1 MGRIRKEHAITFD
14 MSSTQAAPV
23 SPGGAM
29 RVRPKAD
36 GTTLQLSFNTG
47 AYFDLGGGTG
57 PGGFP
62 RLDQVLNPDIAA
74 TEPPTQR
81 VKTFAMLDHQ
91 LVFHFQNVEAEESFV
106 IESLTPGTY
115 GGALLLLRASGTAS
129 EKSPFRVEGRGAFYL
144 SVTPSGKVAIGSETG
159 LQSRLSVFHTNSGGV
174 EQDLGAIQ
182 GTVTL
187 ATGNAATSVTAA
199 VFGVSDNGNTTAL
212 SNATTLALVN
222 SQSSLAPSNASRTL
236 KLIDAGVYVAS
247 NTGLAQG
254 LVLKPTVSNVAVLT
268 AWEGI
273 RVVAPN
279 LVTGGTIDN
288 NKAIVTETG
297 ALEFTLGESH
307 VATIYK
313 TTDSGETPQLDF
325 KRKRATG
332 LYLEHDDLAGR
343 IMFYGWFN
351 PAYKTLG
358 YIQSTFDDD
367 LYGPAGTMTMGV
379 GDFGNAR
386 IAMLQTDAGAGGVTI
401 WGDAATHYFQVQSA
415 GFQFSHGT
423 TGSIYYKDALG
434 YFVNLDIFSHAT
446 DPDDEGKVLT
456 VANVSGTLLPRWVVA
471 PGASSSGL
479 PDTPVG
485 SLQFNDAGAF
495 GGVTSSAVTGPDIQ
509 LGGILTL
516 QAGAATA
523 KQIVLNATSTN
534 PTITLRG
541 SSTQWG
547 YIEAYYD
554 GTYLGPRLDIG
565 AGAINDLARITML
578 DTGAAGAITLW
589 GGTFYFQ
596 VQSAG
601 FQFSHGSTGSLYYR
615 HSTGYFNATA
625 SPSSADN
632 IPYWDNSEGHVG
644 WLTVGSGL
652 LITGTTPNQVLTA
665 SGGGTPELPHNSL
678 QFNEAGSFGAV
689 PSSVVSGADLTLG
702 GILTLQAGAVT
713 AKQIVL
719 DATATSPI
727 ITLRGSSTQWGYIES
742 WYDGTYGG
750 PRLDLGAGAKND
762 MARITMLDTG
772 ASSAIT
778 LYGYTGIFFQ
788 VQSAGF
794 QFSSGTNGS
803 MYYRDSLGYFVPTA
817 SPASAD
823 NLPYWDNSLGVVGW
837 LSVGAGLA
845 ITGTAPNQVLA
856 ATGGSVGAAGSPYQ
870 IQWNNAGSLDGVG
883 GLEISAT
890 GGEPNL
896 VLGGGYLQIA
906 AGLTANVP
914 DKNQE
919 FFISATTAA
928 PTRFV
933 MRRYSSAAQ
942 TGPYIEFDR
951 GRGTEAL
958 RSNLINEDVVGEIIF
973 KGQIGGTLAQSGYI
987 QSWYDGVYGGSR
999 MDIGAGTGS
1008 LPTLSNMARITMLDT
1023 GASAAITLYGNDTFY
1038 FQVQT
1043 AGFQFSSGTTGS
1055 LYYRDS
1061 GGYFVPS
1068 PSPASADNIAFWD
1081 NSEGK
1086 INWLT
1091 VGSGLSISG
1100 ASPST
1105 QTLSASGGPGGS
1117 PAGTGSELQYRN
1129 AGAFGAVSTSGVT
1142 AAGWVGIG
1150 TTSPSVRFHVV
1161 GNTQL
1166 ESAGFIFQVQS
1177 AGFYFSSGGTGAL
1190 YYRDSFGYF
1199 VPTATPPAADRL
1211 AFWDTSANKVDWLT
1225 AGSGLTISGT
1235 TITASGGT
1243 PAGTGSE
1250 LQYRNAGAFGAV
1262 ASSSVDGSGNIT
1274 LGSGALTVQG
1284 NATATLALKTA
1295 YASAGPTLYTE
1306 RSRGTLTSKSGIFAG
1321 DALLTV
1327 SSYGYDSG
1335 VVLRQGVAMDFTAQ
1349 ATFTSTSAPTVLR
1362 LRTTPVNSLIP
1373 AGRMI
1378 VGACRTL
1385 ANNTL
1390 TDLFTITYGAADQAA
1405 MAGEIHIVLV
1415 AKGAIVGGAHDGVNI
1430 FVHRRVISFAIAH
1443 NKNNDMQI
1451 TFTEVQAHRAGGASD
1466 DTGLTAISHAL
1477 NFDAAVGTGTNIPS
1491 TPNAY
1496 ATNAIT
1502 YKILATAVPNMT
1514 SITQLTCYY
1523 NIFYHGEGELA
1534 VAAS

>member
-1 MGRIRKEHAITFD
+1 
-14 MSSTQAAPV
+14 
-23 SPGGAM
+23 
-29 RVRPKAD
+29 
-36 GTTLQLSFNTG
+36 
-47 AYFDLGGGTG
+47 
-57 PGGFP
+57 
-62 RLDQVLNPDIAA
+62 
-74 TEPPTQR
+74 
-81 VKTFAMLDHQ
+81 MLDHQ

-115 GGALLLLRASGTAS
+115 GGALLLLRTSGTAS
-129 EKSPFRVEGRGAFYL
+129 EKSPFRIEGRGAFYL
-144 SVTPSGKVAIGSETG
+144 SVTPSGKVAVGSETG
-159 LQSRLSVFHTNSGGV
+159 LQSRLSVLHTNSGGI

-236 KLIDAGVYVAS
+236 KLIDAGVFVAS

-254 LVLKPTVSNVAVLT
+254 LVVKPTVSNAAVLT

-297 ALEFTLGESH
+297 AIDFTLGESH

-313 TTDSGETPQLDF
+313 TTDSGETAQLDF

-434 YFVNLDIFSHAT
+434 YFVNLDIVSDPDVG

-479 PDTPVG
+479 PDIPVG
-485 SLQFNDAGAF
+485 SLQFNDGGAF
-495 GGVTSSAVTGPDIQ
+495 GGVTSSAVTGADVQ

-554 GTYLGPRLDIG
+554 GTYGGPRLDIG

-665 SGGGTPELPHNSL
+665 SGGGVPELPHNSL

-689 PSSVVSGADLTLG
+689 PSSVVSGPDLTLG

-750 PRLDLGAGAKND
+750 PRLDMGAGAKND

-772 ASSAIT
+772 SSSAIT
-778 LYGYTGIFFQ
+778 LYGYTGIYFQ

-870 IQWNNAGSLDGVG
+870 LQWNNAGNMDGVG
-883 GLEISAT
+883 GLEVSAVD
-890 GGEPNL
+890 GEPNL

-906 AGLTANVP
+906 AALVANSP
-914 DKNQE
+914 NKDQE
-919 FFISATTAA
+919 FFISATTVA
-928 PTRFV
+928 PTRFL

-942 TGPYIEFDR
+942 TGPYIQFER
-951 GRGTEAL
+951 GRNTQSL
-958 RSNLINEDVVGEIIF
+958 PQNLANEDVTGQIIF
-973 KGQIGGTLAQSGYI
+973 RGQIGGGLSQTGYI
-987 QSWYDGVYGGSR
+987 QSWYDGTYGGSR
-999 MDIGAGTGS
+999 LDIGAGLGA
-1008 LPTLSNMARITMLDT
+1008 LPSPNLNAHITMLDT
-1023 GASAAITLYGNDTFY
+1023 GASAAITLYGSSTFY

-1043 AGFQFSSGTTGS
+1043 AGYLFNGGTNGALWYTN
-1055 LYYRDS
+1055 S
-1061 GGYFVPS
+1061 GGYFVPTV
-1068 PSPASADNIAFWD
+1068 SPASADNIAFWD

-1086 INWLT
+1086 VNWLT
-1091 VGSGLSISG
+1091 IGSGLTVSGTLPTNQTLTASGVSATPGGGTYDIQYRTATPSFGGIAQVQGGLLMGTSG
-1100 ASPST
+1100 APPYFTATFWPGLRYTFSPNT
-1105 QTLSASGGPGGS
+1105 TTPGLNVGSVATGSNPSS
-1117 PAGTGSELQYRN
+1117 PANGDIYYNSTAGQFRGYQAGVWVALGAPAGSGSELQYRN
-1129 AGAFGAVSTSGVT
+1129 SGAFGAV
-1142 AAGWVGIG
+1142 
-1150 TTSPSVRFHVV
+1150 
-1161 GNTQL
+1161 L
-1166 ESAGFIFQVQS
+1166 
-1177 AGFYFSSGGTGAL
+1177 
-1190 YYRDSFGYF
+1190 
-1199 VPTATPPAADRL
+1199 
-1211 AFWDTSANKVDWLT
+1211 
-1225 AGSGLTISGT
+1225 
-1235 TITASGGT
+1235 
-1243 PAGTGSE
+1243 
-1250 LQYRNAGAFGAV
+1250 
-1262 ASSSVDGSGNIT
+1262 SSSVDGAGVIT
-1274 LGSGALTVQG
+1274 LGGGSAIIKNDAAVSLQMRLYTSSTALTCPQISI
-1284 NATATLALKTA
+1284 L
-1295 YASAGPTLYTE
+1295 
-1306 RSRGTLTSKSGIFAG
+1306 RSRGSEGSKAAVAAG
-1321 DALLTV
+1321 DALFTMPI
-1327 SSYGYDSG
+1327 YGQYDAVG
-1335 VVLRQGVAMDFTAQ
+1335 QRQGGELRFDATGAFT
-1349 ATFTSTSAPTVLR
+1349 TSSAPTVCR
-1362 LRTTPVNSLIP
+1362 LKTTPLNNVSPAERILLGGCKSLLSGGVDNTRIP
-1373 AGRMI
+1373 I
-1378 VGACRTL
+1378 
-1385 ANNTL
+1385 
-1390 TDLFTITYGAADQAA
+1390 FTIT
-1405 MAGEIHIVLV
+1405 
-1415 AKGAIVGGAHDGVNI
+1415 
-1430 FVHRRVISFAIAH
+1430 
-1443 NKNNDMQI
+1443 
-1451 TFTEVQAHRAGGASD
+1451 
-1466 DTGLTAISHAL
+1466 
-1477 NFDAAVGTGTNIPS
+1477 FDAADHKVIAGHVHYTVVAKQVSGSVQIQAYRKSVAFIAVHWGNFAGNARWGATEFNGEGVTSTGGISFVYDCN
-1491 TPNAY
+1491 
-1496 ATNAIT
+1496 
-1502 YKILATAVPNMT
+1502 ATASSSYASGANVFTFYMT
-1514 SITQLTCYY
+1514 ANSDLTTISELTIHF
-1523 NIFYHGEGELA
+1523 NIECNGEKELTLA
-1534 VAAS
+1534 